1 MDYRVLWFLFSVFAV
16 VSIAVLRRGIGAWR
30 RNDAALTAL
39 GGGTPELRRRHQL
52 DRLRLLALGG
62 SLLAMTALVF
72 AVLAGAPALLV
83 LFLQATAVFG
93 VAVGIIASVWR

>member
-1 MDYRVLWFLFSVFAV
+1 MDYRVLWFLFVVFAV
-16 VSIAVLRRGIGAWR
+16 ASIEVLRRGIRTWR
-30 RNDAALTAL
+30 RNDSALAAL

-52 DRLRLLALGG
+52 DRFRLLGLGG

-72 AVLAGAPALLV
+72 AVIAGAPQLLV

-93 VAVGIIASVWR
+93 LASGIVASVWR

>member
-1 MDYRVLWFLFSVFAV
+1 MDYRVLWVLFVLFGV
-16 VSIAVLRRGIGAWR
+16 VSVAVLRRGIRSWR
-30 RNDAALTAL
+30 RNDAALEAL

-83 LFLQATAVFG
+83 LFLQASAVFG
-93 VAVGIIASVWR
+93 VALGVVASVWR